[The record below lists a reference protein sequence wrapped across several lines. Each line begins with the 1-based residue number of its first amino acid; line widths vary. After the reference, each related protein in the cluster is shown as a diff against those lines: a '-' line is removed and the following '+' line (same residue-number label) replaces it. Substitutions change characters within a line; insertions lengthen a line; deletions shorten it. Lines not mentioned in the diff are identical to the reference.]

1 MLRQIKLLLQS
12 NEPISKLGYGSILLS
27 YFLIVFS
34 SPMPIQVGWI
44 DVVMGAGLVLGV
56 LMTAIPLIVR
66 NGKIFSPLF
75 WMLCFLIIL
84 PTFIGIAR
92 ENGYANLI
100 RDILPVMFMSVLP
113 LLALLYARVAYRID
127 DVNLLIGVILIVGAV
142 SSLQF
147 YLGTIASFGS
157 FEKFNVWMAS
167 NYATATPAVIDI
179 KSEFSKTIREF
190 WIKVFDP
197 AVIFSAIYL
206 ICRSI
211 EFTLSKHRRPMLGIL
226 ALAGGAFCGYSFSI
240 LGLRAFAGLTVLAIA
255 IFLLHLIAQKKVSAW
270 QLILLGGVGLL
281 ISYPYLANLIG
292 LLLAKQKSVGMNNKA
307 VEFSAVFDTV
317 MATPLTLLFGVGWG
331 GVFTNPIYA
340 NPESTRFTHSLISFW
355 LLKTGL
361 IGFTVMA
368 SFVILL
374 FRRVSLRGVWASSRR
389 LAISL
394 AASAV
399 IIIGLLFEPTYKM
412 LSFGLIVGLLLA
424 ELSSPPKPAEEI
436 NIGQ

>member
-1 MLRQIKLLLQS
+1 MPLKIKFLLQN
-12 NEPISKLGYGSILLS
+12 NESISKLGYGLVLLS
-27 YFLIVFS
+27 YFLIIFS

-56 LMTAIPLIVR
+56 LMTAIPLIAR
-66 NGKIFSPLF
+66 NGKIFPPLF
-75 WMLCFLIIL
+75 WMLCILIIL

-127 DVNLLIGVILIVGAV
+127 DVNLLIGVILIVGTV
-142 SSLQF
+142 SSFQF
-147 YLGTIASFGS
+147 YLGTIEIFGS
-157 FEKFNVWMAS
+157 FAKFNVWMAGG
-167 NYATATPAVIDI
+167 YAASTTSVLEVIDPKI
-179 KSEFSKTIREF
+179 TRPF
-190 WIKVFDP
+190 WIKVYDP
-197 AVIFSAIYL
+197 AIIFSTIYL
-206 ICRSI
+206 ICRSF
-211 EFTLSKHRRPMLGIL
+211 EFTLSKHRRLMLAIL

-281 ISYPYLANLIG
+281 IAYPYLANIIG
-292 LLLAKQKSVGMNNKA
+292 LMLAKQKSVGMNNKA
-307 VEFSAVFDTV
+307 VEFSAALDTV
-317 MATPLTLLFGVGWG
+317 MATPFSLLFGVGWG

-361 IGFTVMA
+361 VGFAVMA

-374 FRRVSLRGVWASSRR
+374 FRSINLKGVWTSSRR
-389 LAISL
+389 TAIFL

-399 IIIGLLFEPTYKM
+399 IIIGVFFEPTYKM

-424 ELSSPPKPAEEI
+424 ELSSPTEHI
-436 NIGQ
+436 R

>member
-1 MLRQIKLLLQS
+1 MPLKIKFLLQN
-12 NEPISKLGYGSILLS
+12 NESISKLGCGLVLLS
-27 YFLIVFS
+27 YFLIIFS

-44 DVVMGAGLVLGV
+44 DVVMGTGLVLGV

-66 NGKIFSPLF
+66 NGKIFPPLF
-75 WMLCFLIIL
+75 WMLCILIIV
-84 PTFIGIAR
+84 PTLIGIAR

-127 DVNLLIGVILIVGAV
+127 DVNLLIGVILIVGTV
-142 SSLQF
+142 SAFQF

-157 FEKFNVWMAS
+157 FEEFNVWMAS
-167 NYATATPAVIDI
+167 NYATTTPPVIDV

-211 EFTLSKHRRPMLGIL
+211 EFILSKHRRLILGIL
-226 ALAGGAFCGYSFSI
+226 ALAGGVFCGYGFSI

-307 VEFSAVFDTV
+307 VEFSAALDTV
-317 MATPLTLLFGVGWG
+317 MATPFSLLFGVGWG

-361 IGFTVMA
+361 VGFAVMA

-374 FRRVSLRGVWASSRR
+374 FRSINLKGVWTSSRR
-389 LAISL
+389 TAIFL

-399 IIIGLLFEPTYKM
+399 IIIGVFFEPTYKM

-424 ELSSPPKPAEEI
+424 ELSSPTEHIRE
-436 NIGQ
+436 